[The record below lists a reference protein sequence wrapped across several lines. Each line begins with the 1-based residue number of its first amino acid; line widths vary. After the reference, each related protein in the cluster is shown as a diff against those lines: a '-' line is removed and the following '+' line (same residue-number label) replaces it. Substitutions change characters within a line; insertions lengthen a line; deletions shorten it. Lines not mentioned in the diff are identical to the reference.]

1 MEMNKLKE
9 KILLALLPF
18 WSPLIPPMGISCLK
32 SYLQDRGYRVKT
44 LDLNIE
50 EEFKDIYNRY
60 FAVLKASVPDRKQGN
75 FYSIGQDVLH
85 NHLMASFNLR
95 KTKNNDPGQNM
106 YLDLVGVLID
116 KTFYCQVETAK
127 IIQLNQIIQEFYT
140 RLRSYMI
147 KALDEEK
154 PDVLGLSVCSGTLP
168 ASLFTFK
175 LAKEKFPS
183 VKTVMGGGIFCDQF
197 ALGTPDFETLMEE
210 TGEFIDHFVVGEG
223 EILFLKLLQSGPDN
237 TRRVY
242 TIEDIKGEYLDL
254 SSAAVPDFRDYEL
267 QHYPY
272 LSAYAS
278 RSCPHQCKFCSDT
291 VMWGKYRK
299 KSAQQVVREMTRLYE
314 EFGYQLFMMSD
325 LLLNPVVTDLAQELI
340 DSDESFYWDGC
351 LRAEKPVCNKENT
364 LLWRQ
369 GGFYQARIGCESGSP
384 RMLELM
390 GKKITIEQI
399 KKAISSLAFAGIQI
413 TSYWVLGY
421 PGETEEDFRMT
432 LDLIEELREDIYEAE
447 CRPFYYYLT
456 GQVNSETWAKQS
468 KSIPLY
474 PEKFKRMLSF
484 QTYILDEEPCREVT
498 YQRVNRFVEHCNKL
512 EIPNPYTMKD
522 IYEADERWKKLHKNA
537 VPSLLDLKNKD
548 RYIDECKK
556 IQQISLVDT
565 TLQDE
570 GDFGF

>member
-1 MEMNKLKE
+1 MEMNKQKE

-32 SYLQDRGYRVKT
+32 SFLRDKGYRLKT

-60 FAVLKASVPDRKQGN
+60 FAVLKTSVPGNRQGN

-85 NHLMASFNLR
+85 NHLMASLNHNKL
-95 KTKNNDPGQNM
+95 KKSDLQQDT
-106 YLDLVGVLID
+106 YLELVEVLID
-116 KTFYCQVETAK
+116 KTFYCPVEKTEILK
-127 IIQLNQIIQEFYT
+127 LNQIITEFYS
-140 RLRSYMI
+140 RLESYMI
-147 KALDEEK
+147 ATLEK
-154 PDVLGLSVCSGTLP
+154 ERPDVLGLSVCSGTLP

-175 LAKEKFPS
+175 LAKEKFPAI
-183 VKTVMGGGIFCDQF
+183 KTVMGGGIFCDQF
-197 ALGTPDFETLMEE
+197 AVGTPDFETLLQE
-210 TGEFIDHFVVGEG
+210 TEDFIDYFVVGEG
-223 EILFLKLLQSGPDN
+223 ELLFLKLLQAGPGN

-242 TIEDIKGEYLDL
+242 SLEDIKGEYLDL
-254 SSAAVPDFRDYEL
+254 SSVDIPDFRDYEL
-267 QHYPY
+267 HHYPY

-291 VMWGKYRK
+291 VMWGRYRK
-299 KSAQQVVREMTRLYE
+299 KSARQIVREMTGLYD

-325 LLLNPVVTDLAQELI
+325 LLLNPVVTGLAKELI
-340 DSDESFYWDGC
+340 TSAQSFYWDGC

-364 LLWRQ
+364 LLWRR
-369 GGFYQARIGCESGSP
+369 GGFYRARIGCESGSP

-390 GKKITIEQI
+390 GKKITVEQI
-399 KKAISSLAFAGIQI
+399 KEAIASLAFAGIQI
-413 TSYWVLGY
+413 TTYWVLGY

-474 PEKFKRMLSF
+474 PEKFKSLLSF
-484 QTYILDEEPCREVT
+484 RTYILDEEPCREVT

-522 IYEADERWKKLHKNA
+522 IDEADERWKKLHNNA

-548 RYIDECKK
+548 FYIDECKK
-556 IQQISLVDT
+556 IQQVSLVDT
-565 TLQDE
+565 TLRDE